1 MSTSTAQ
8 LSPSILHSLVDNFFE
23 AKKALVKERLRNS
36 MENIVNDLFN
46 EMVGQVK
53 EMLLSPKEATA
64 SAALPWPLVDPMD
77 IEMVLPAVD
86 VLASVPSQV
95 VPKVTTSNYSI
106 GKQGKKKK
114 GKGKKPLVIEEKHP
128 CGDSDDDEADVI
140 ANSDIVLPGTSELLP
155 LGAAMAEHQVT
166 MVDAFGEGS
175 SSMMPTYY
183 ELKPAA
189 LDNYTSSNF
198 IGGQSSGQLGDNGIG
213 TSAELKA
220 ALAIGADDG
229 GQNVAVGSDPPP
241 SSVSI
246 TNKLVLN
253 SGVVVG
259 KGGTLNYRCKWP
271 KCTYTTIYR
280 QNCNQHIRIRHF
292 KYQKT
297 NAKGEGPSKFVESFY
312 K

>member
-53 EMLLSPKEATA
+53 EMLLSPNEATV
-64 SAALPWPLVDPMD
+64 SAAVPWPLVDPMD
-77 IEMVLPAVD
+77 IEMTLPAVN
-86 VLASVPSQV
+86 LLPSQV
-95 VPKVTTSNYSI
+95 VPKVTTSTYSI

-128 CGDSDDDEADVI
+128 CSDSDDDEADVI
-140 ANSDIVLPGTSELLP
+140 ANSNIVLPGTSELLP

-213 TSAELKA
+213 TSAELKS

-229 GQNVAVGSDPPP
+229 GQSVAVGVDPP

-271 KCTYTTIYR
+271 KCTFTTIYR
-280 QNCNQHIRIRHF
+280 QNMNVHVCGKHF
-292 KYQKT
+292 ERQKT
-297 NAKGEGPSKFVESFY
+297 NAKGEGPNKFFEKFY

>member
-8 LSPSILHSLVDNFFE
+8 LSPSILHYLVDNFFE
-23 AKKALVKERLRNS
+23 GKKALVKERLRNS
-36 MENIVNDLFN
+36 MENIVNHLFD

-53 EMLLSPKEATA
+53 EMLLSPKETTA
-64 SAALPWPLVDPMD
+64 PAAVPLPLVDPMD
-77 IEMVLPAVD
+77 MEMVLPAVD

-95 VPKVTTSNYSI
+95 VPKVITSNYSI

-128 CGDSDDDEADVI
+128 CSDSDDDEADVI

-166 MVDAFGEGS
+166 MADAFGEGS

-198 IGGQSSGQLGDNGIG
+198 IGGQNSGQLGDNGIG
-213 TSAELKA
+213 TSAELKS

-229 GQNVAVGSDPPP
+229 GQSVAVGSDPP

-271 KCTYTTIYR
+271 KCTFTTKYR
-280 QNCNQHIRIRHF
+280 QNMNVHVCGKHF
-292 KYQKT
+292 ERQKT
-297 NAKGEGPSKFVESFY
+297 NAKGEGPSKFFEKFY

>member
-8 LSPSILHSLVDNFFE
+8 LSPSILHYLVDNFFE
-23 AKKALVKERLRNS
+23 GKKALVKERLRNS
-36 MENIVNDLFN
+36 MENIVNDLFD

-64 SAALPWPLVDPMD
+64 PAAVPWPLVDPMD
-77 IEMVLPAVD
+77 IEMTLPAVD
-86 VLASVPSQV
+86 LLPSQV
-95 VPKVTTSNYSI
+95 VPKVTTSTYSI

-114 GKGKKPLVIEEKHP
+114 CKGKKPLVIEEKHP
-128 CGDSDDDEADVI
+128 CSDSDDDEADVI

-166 MVDAFGEGS
+166 MADAVGEGS

-213 TSAELKA
+213 TSAELKS
-220 ALAIGADDG
+220 ALAIGADNGGG
-229 GQNVAVGSDPPP
+229 GQNAVGVGPH

-253 SGVVVG
+253 SGVVVSKSG
-259 KGGTLNYRCKWP
+259 KLNYRCKWP
-271 KCTYTTIYR
+271 KCTYTTTYR
-280 QNCNQHIRIRHF
+280 QNCNQHIRACHF
-292 KYQKT
+292 KHQKT